1 MYHLGV
7 CGCGAGCVGGGPGT
21 LVAPLSWRSRAV
33 GPKGPRPSIWI
44 SQDPA
49 PERRETR
56 GEAQR
61 LTERS
66 PQVSVRTG
74 QHGAPAPLLGGCGV
88 STCAHQPQ
96 PGAEDSERPRLSRD
110 RRRRVPDSV
119 PHGPAEQISE
129 RARRSGLLSRHL
141 PASQP
146 KARVCAETRKCPAPR
161 TPKS

>member
-1 MYHLGV
+1 M
-7 CGCGAGCVGGGPGT
+7 
-21 LVAPLSWRSRAV
+21 APLSWRSRAV
-33 GPKGPRPSIWI
+33 GPKGPHPSIWI

-66 PQVSVRTG
+66 PQVSARTG

-110 RRRRVPDSV
+110 RRRRVPDSATRSCRTNLRTSRKEWTAFPSPACIPAQSSSIRRNTEMPST
-119 PHGPAEQISE
+119 PHTKVIVSDIWPLEKSKHAKS
-129 RARRSGLLSRHL
+129 RR
-141 PASQP
+141 
-146 KARVCAETRKCPAPR
+146 T
-161 TPKS
+161 